1 MKSLIAK
8 LLKSVSVMTL
18 IMMVCAVPAFA
29 EEELNWIEGGQKV
42 DVGTNLAE
50 LELDSDFIFLNAEDT
65 KKYLKQGGVEPSGSE
80 IGVVFPKDE
89 NQTWAVYFEYEES
102 GHIEDDEKAEI
113 DADALL
119 DSYKEG
125 TEEMNKELSPENQLF
140 VDKWDVA
147 PFYDNQLHSLSWSL
161 LAHDYQNNGVINY
174 NVRILS
180 REGYIS
186 AILVSDP
193 ANLQADR
200 IVFNNKILSQFNLKQ
215 GQRYEDFDKKTDKVA
230 EFGLTGLILGGAG
243 LAVAKK
249 AGLLAILIPL
259 LKKFGIVLV
268 LAVGAIWGFIRKK
281 TGLKKE
287 QSEEQP
293 TQSEQPEQSEQPAQ
307 SDQLE
312 QSEQQEK
319 DQTNDRSK
327 VNL

>member
-1 MKSLIAK
+1 
-8 LLKSVSVMTL
+8 
-18 IMMVCAVPAFA
+18 MVCAVPAFA

-42 DVGTNLAE
+42 DVGNNLAE
-50 LELDSDFIFLNAEDT
+50 LELGSDFIFLNAEDT
-65 KKYLKQGGVEPSGSE
+65 KKYLKQGGMEPSGSE

-102 GHIEDDEKAEI
+102 GYIEDDEKAEI

-119 DSYKEG
+119 ESYKEG

-147 PFYDNQLHSLSWSL
+147 PFYDSQLHSLSWSL

-249 AGLLAILIPL
+249 AGLLAVLIPL

-281 TGLKKE
+281 IGLKKE
-287 QSEEQP
+287 QSEEQTTQSEQP
-293 TQSEQPEQSEQPAQ
+293 EQSEQSAQSEQPEQSEQPAQ
-307 SDQLE
+307 DQE
-312 QSEQQEK
+312 
-319 DQTNDRSK
+319 NDRSK

>member
-8 LLKSVSVMTL
+8 LLKSVTVMTL

-29 EEELNWIEGGQKV
+29 EEELNWVEGSGQKV

-50 LELDSDFIFLNAEDT
+50 LELGSDFIFLNAEDT
-65 KKYLKQGGVEPSGSE
+65 KKYLTQGGMEPSGSE

-89 NQTWAVYFEYEES
+89 KQTWAVYFEYEES
-102 GHIEDDEKAEI
+102 GHIKDDEKTDI

-161 LAHDYQNNGVINY
+161 LAHDNQNNGVINY

-180 REGYIS
+180 RQGYIS

-200 IVFNNKILSQFNLKQ
+200 IVFNNKILKQFNLKQ

-230 EFGLTGLILGGAG
+230 EYGLTGLILGGAG

-259 LKKFGIVLV
+259 LKKFGIIIVV
-268 LAVGAIWGFIRKK
+268 AVGAIWGFIRKK
-281 TGLKKE
+281 SGLKKE
-287 QSEEQP
+287 QSEEQS
-293 TQSEQPEQSEQPAQ
+293 TQSEQPEQSEQPT
-307 SDQLE
+307 
-312 QSEQQEK
+312 QSEQPAQSEQTAQDQETDK
-319 DQTNDRSK
+319 QK
-327 VNL
+327 V

>member
-8 LLKSVSVMTL
+8 LLKSVTVMTL
-18 IMMVCAVPAFA
+18 IIMACAVPAYA
-29 EEELNWIEGGQKV
+29 EEELNWVEGGQKV

-50 LELDSDFIFLNAEDT
+50 LQLGSDFIFLDAENT
-65 KKYLKQGGVEPSGSE
+65 KKYITQSGMEPNGEE

-89 NQTWAVYFEYEES
+89 KQNWAVYFEYTES
-102 GHIEDDEKAEI
+102 GHIKDDEKKDI

-119 DSYKEG
+119 ESYKKG
-125 TEEMNKELSPENQLF
+125 TEEMNKDLSPENQLF
-140 VDKWDVA
+140 VDKWDIA
-147 PFYDNQLHSLSWSL
+147 PFYDNALHSLSWSL
-161 LAHDYQNNGVINY
+161 LAHDNQNNGVINY
-174 NVRILS
+174 NVRLLS

-186 AILVSDP
+186 AILVSAP
-193 ANLQADR
+193 ANLQADHM
-200 IVFNNKILSQFNLKQ
+200 VFNNKILKQFNLKQ

-249 AGLLAILIPL
+249 AGILAVLIPL

-281 TGLKKE
+281 LGLKKE
-287 QSEEQP
+287 QSEQP
-293 TQSEQPEQSEQPAQ
+293 AQSEQPEQSEQPAQ
-307 SDQLE
+307 
-312 QSEQQEK
+312 
-319 DQTNDRSK
+319 DQTSDSSK

>member
-42 DVGTNLAE
+42 DVGNNLAE
-50 LELDSDFIFLNAEDT
+50 LELGSDFIFLNAEDT
-65 KKYLKQGGVEPSGSE
+65 KKYLKQGGMEPSGSE

-102 GHIEDDEKAEI
+102 GYIEDDEKAEI

-119 DSYKEG
+119 ESYKEG

-161 LAHDYQNNGVINY
+161 LAHDYQNKGVINY

-249 AGLLAILIPL
+249 AGLLAVLIPL

-281 TGLKKE
+281 IRLKKE

-293 TQSEQPEQSEQPAQ
+293 TQSEQPEQSEEPAQ
-307 SDQLE
+307 SEQPE
-312 QSEQQEK
+312 QSEQPAQDQE
-319 DQTNDRSK
+319 NDRSK

>member
-1 MKSLIAK
+1 M
-8 LLKSVSVMTL
+8 
-18 IMMVCAVPAFA
+18 
-29 EEELNWIEGGQKV
+29 
-42 DVGTNLAE
+42 
-50 LELDSDFIFLNAEDT
+50 
-65 KKYLKQGGVEPSGSE
+65 EPSGSE

-102 GHIEDDEKAEI
+102 GYIEDDEKAEI

-119 DSYKEG
+119 ESYKEG

-193 ANLQADR
+193 ASLQADR

-249 AGLLAILIPL
+249 AGLLAVLIPL

-268 LAVGAIWGFIRKK
+268 LAVGAIWGFIRKRI
-281 TGLKKE
+281 GLKKE
-287 QSEEQP
+287 QSEQQP
-293 TQSEQPEQSEQPAQ
+293 TQSDQPEQSEQLAQSDQPEQSEQPEQ
-307 SDQLE
+307 DQA
-312 QSEQQEK
+312 
-319 DQTNDRSK
+319 NDNSK
-327 VNL
+327 VKL

>member
-1 MKSLIAK
+1 MKSFIAR
-8 LLKSVSVMTL
+8 LFKSVTVMTL
-18 IMMVCAVPAFA
+18 MMMVCAVPAFA

-65 KKYLKQGGVEPSGSE
+65 KKYLTQSGMEPSGSE

-89 NQTWAVYFEYEES
+89 NQTWAVYFEYDES
-102 GHIEDDEKAEI
+102 GYIEDDEKAEI

-119 DSYKEG
+119 ESYKEG

-161 LAHDYQNNGVINY
+161 LAHDNQNNGVINY

-193 ANLQADR
+193 AKLQADR
-200 IVFNNKILSQFNLKQ
+200 IVFNNKILSQFNLKK

-249 AGLLAILIPL
+249 AGFFAILLPL
-259 LKKFGIVLV
+259 LKKFGIIIV
-268 LAVGAIWGFIRKK
+268 LAVGAIWGFIRKRM
-281 TGLKKE
+281 GLKKE
-287 QSEEQP
+287 QPEQAEHSEELPIQA
-293 TQSEQPEQSEQPAQ
+293 EQSEQPAQ
-307 SDQLE
+307 DQN
-312 QSEQQEK
+312 K
-319 DQTNDRSK
+319 DQEIDKQK
-327 VNL
+327 V